1 MSEYR
6 KEHLEELVKNLCGE
20 YLTRES
26 NLTSLVT
33 VTRAEIS
40 DDMKTAIVFISVF
53 PDEKQTEAL
62 HFVLRHRTELRQYVM
77 KRVRAGRLPFI
88 DIKIDKGEK
97 LRNRMDEVL

>member
-40 DDMKTAIVFISVF
+40 EDMNTAIVSISVF
-53 PDEKQTEAL
+53 PDSKENEAL
-62 HFVLRHRTELRQYVM
+62 HFVLRHRTEMRTYVM
-77 KRVRAGRLPFI
+77 KRIRTGRIPFI

-97 LRNRMDEVL
+97 LRNKIDEVL